1 MKNLISHVKLYPLA
15 LIALLAAFG
24 TPALAQHE
32 MHDMSKMPGAS
43 KPKAKPKPR
52 PKPATAK
59 RRQPKQAQPKQTEAN
74 KADDAEASEPVP
86 ATTAPA
92 ETPAPQ
98 PPAMPADVH
107 KHMPTPPATTA
118 TQPASASEKTEIT
131 NPTPA
136 ESPAPGTSQPTPA
149 APHKH
154 DMSNMNTGGASNQP
168 QPSSNDAMK
177 GMKGMIHPNSGTH
190 IMAEGHMHELMLMS
204 DGMMGIRVGST
215 ENNTMAMGQMGSGT
229 SWQPSTTPMYMWSKV
244 TDKWLIFLHGEAK
257 LGVNAQGG
265 PRGVTKFESQN
276 WIMPMAFRRVGSGT
290 LQLRGMFSLEAFTF
304 SPGGSPQ
311 LFQTGETY
319 KGQPLVDKQHPHDLF
334 MELSATYTIPIG
346 ERATWFT
353 YVGFP
358 GEPSLG
364 PTAFMHRASASENP
378 TAPLSHHLQDSS
390 HISFGV
396 FSTGFTYRWFKLEG
410 SLFNGREPDENRYN
424 FEFNPWNS
432 RAVRF
437 SISPNKN
444 WAMQWSYG
452 LLKNPEALKSGDVR
466 RMTASLSYNKRFA
479 RGNWATSL
487 IWGRNDEN
495 HTNDV
500 ETLNGYVAESTLNF
514 FDKNYVYTRLELV
527 DKVDLLSHEEAQRL
541 SIAADHH
548 AIFRV
553 GAYTF
558 GAARDIWNTEK
569 FSLALGGDLTLY
581 SKPEVLDAVYGNNP
595 ISYKFFIRIRPV
607 KMSMGKP

>member
-1 MKNLISHVKLYPLA
+1 
-15 LIALLAAFG
+15 
-24 TPALAQHE
+24 
-32 MHDMSKMPGAS
+32 MSKMPGMS
-43 KPKAKPKPR
+43 KPKPKPKPR
-52 PKPATAK
+52 AK
-59 RRQPKQAQPKQTEAN
+59 RATTKKRPSTQARPTETEATETN
-74 KADDAEASEPVP
+74 DEAETPEP
-86 ATTAPA
+86 ATTQA
-92 ETPAPQ
+92 
-98 PPAMPADVH
+98 
-107 KHMPTPPATTA
+107 
-118 TQPASASEKTEIT
+118 
-131 NPTPA
+131 PA
-136 ESPAPGTSQPTPA
+136 ESPAPSQAAPAPPNVHKHDDTAAPSAPESSPANATEKMDTPAPQVSTPPEKSQPEPA

-154 DMSNMNTGGASNQP
+154 DMGNMNTSGTGNQP
-168 QPSSNDAMK
+168 QPPRPPSKDAMES
-177 GMKGMIHPNSGTH
+177 MKGMIHPNPDTH
-190 IMAEGHMHELMLMS
+190 IMAAGHPHELMVMS
-204 DGMMGIRVGST
+204 DGMMDIRIGAT
-215 ENNTMAMGQMGSGT
+215 EHNTLAMGQMGSGT

-244 TDKWLIFLHGEAK
+244 TDKWLLFIHGEAK
-257 LGVNAQGG
+257 LGVNSQGG
-265 PRGVTKFESQN
+265 PRGITKFESQN
-276 WIMPMAFRRVGSGT
+276 WIMPMAFRRVGRGT
-290 LQLRGMFSLEAFTF
+290 LQLRGMFSLEPFSF

-319 KGQPLVDKQHPHDLF
+319 QGRALVDKQHPHDLF
-334 MELSATYTIPIG
+334 MELSATYTVPLG

-364 PTAFMHRASASENP
+364 PTAFMHRASAAENP

-437 SISPNKN
+437 SIAPNKN

-452 LLKNPEALKSGDVR
+452 LLKNPEALKPGDVR
-466 RMTASLSYNKRFA
+466 RMTASLSHNKRFT
-479 RGNWATSL
+479 RGNVATTL

-495 HTNDV
+495 HADDV

-514 FDKNYVYTRLELV
+514 FDRNYVYTRLETV
-527 DKVDLLSHEEAQRL
+527 DKVDLFSHTEAQAL
-541 SIAADHH
+541 GIDDH
-548 AIFRV
+548 AIFRI

-569 FSLALGGDLTLY
+569 FSLAVGSDFTFY
-581 SKPEVLDAVYGNNP
+581 SKPKALDSVYGDNP
-595 ISYKFFIRIRPV
+595 VSYKFFIRIRPN
-607 KMSMGKP
+607 KMSMTSH